1 MLPLINFT
9 YVLTQFLVVLFKFV
23 YERNVL
29 VLVYSKLYAV
39 YSRLCIYT
47 MFVLWDGQVKG
58 GSEIDFYKT

>member
-9 YVLTQFLVVLFKFV
+9 YVLTQFLVFLFKFV

-39 YSRLCIYT
+39 YSTLCIYT
-47 MFVLWDGQVKG
+47 ILVLWDGQLKG
-58 GSEIDFYKT
+58 GSEIEFYKT